1 MDNNLGRERRMS
13 RVLRHEDGKGV
24 VIAFD
29 HGLFMGPLSGV
40 ERLDRTVASIIGGK
54 PDALQCTPPVAN
66 LLRENFLG
74 CNSPALVAR
83 IDTSNMWRMH
93 PKPKEGYR
101 RLLYSVKDAVRA
113 GADAAVCFL
122 LIGYGTDDQEGN
134 NIADI
139 AAVASE
145 CEDYGLPLVVE
156 PIGIAPGYQ
165 AVRDDEL
172 IKLAVRMGFEA
183 GADLL
188 KVDYT
193 GNMESFRAAVECT
206 PLPALVRGGP
216 KTDSVEEAFQM
227 AADAISAG
235 ARGVVFGRN
244 VWQYR
249 EPAKMVMAY
258 NEIVHGSGKARE
270 AMKKLK

>member
-1 MDNNLGRERRMS
+1 MKNDLGTERRMS
-13 RVLRHEDGKGV
+13 RILRHEDGKGV
-24 VIAFD
+24 VIAID

-40 ERLDRTVASIIGGK
+40 EQLDKTVSSIIGGK

-66 LLRENFLG
+66 MLKENFLG
-74 CNSPALVAR
+74 SGSPALVAR
-83 IDTSNMWRMH
+83 IDTSNMWRAH
-93 PKPKEGYR
+93 PAPKEGYR
-101 RLLYSVKDAVRA
+101 RLLYSVRDAVRA

-122 LIGYGTDDQEGN
+122 LIGHSTDEQEGDN
-134 NIADI
+134 MEDI
-139 AAVASE
+139 VAVAAE
-145 CEDYGLPLVVE
+145 CEEYGLPLVVE

-172 IKLAVRMGFEA
+172 IQLAVRMGFEA
-183 GADLL
+183 GADIL

-193 GNMESFRAAVECT
+193 GSVGSFRKAVECT

-216 KTDSVEEAFQM
+216 KTDSVAEAFQM
-227 AADAISAG
+227 AADAMSAG
-235 ARGVVFGRN
+235 AKGVVFGRN

-249 EPAKMVMAY
+249 EPAKMVRAY
-258 NEIVHGSGKARE
+258 TEIVHGSGRASE